1 MQQAEIY
8 PKIQFKAYNQ
18 AEEYPKHL
26 LNHDRTANA
35 KCSFKTT
42 HIHNISEKENLGN
55 NKISNKCHLSSYCHQ
70 SKIFK

>member
-26 LNHDRTANA
+26 LNHGRTANA

-42 HIHNISEKENLGN
+42 HIHNISDK
-55 NKISNKCHLSSYCHQ
+55 
-70 SKIFK
+70 